1 MRVHGSK
8 WRTAAAASVA
18 ASSAVPAG
26 IVTLMLPPTLDW
38 RSAEVGSAACTM
50 WNLGF
55 RVWGF
60 RVWG

>member
-1 MRVHGSK
+1 MRVGGSR

-55 RVWGF
+55 RV
-60 RVWG
+60 